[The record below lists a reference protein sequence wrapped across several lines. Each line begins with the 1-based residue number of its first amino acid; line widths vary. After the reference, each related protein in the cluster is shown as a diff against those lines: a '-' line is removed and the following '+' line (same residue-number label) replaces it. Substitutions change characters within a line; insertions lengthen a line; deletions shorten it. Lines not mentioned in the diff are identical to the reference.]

1 MNKGV
6 PGKNR
11 DKFKIVFRS
20 LQYRN
25 YRLFFSGQSIS
36 LIGTWMQRI
45 AMPWLVY
52 HMTGS
57 TLLLGIV
64 SFAGQVPTFL
74 LSPIAGVLTDRWN
87 RYRVLVVT
95 QILSMIQAIILAWLC
110 LSGVIQI
117 WQIIVLSIGLG
128 CVNAFDVTS
137 RQSLVVDLV
146 EKKEDLGNGIALNSL
161 MFNGAR
167 VIGPSIAGIMLA
179 STSEG
184 ICFLLNAIS
193 YVFVI
198 ISLLMMRIK
207 RKVVTKKHIT
217 IFKELRE
224 GLNYTFGF
232 SPIKHLIILLSI
244 SSLMGMSY
252 SVLMPV
258 FAKEILHGGSN
269 TYGFLMGAA
278 GLGAMLGALFLASRK
293 TVLTLGR
300 IVPASAFLF
309 GTGLIVLSFSRI
321 FPISLFMMVFIGLGM
336 MMQTAASNTVLQTIT
351 DDSMR
356 GRVMSFYAMAIMGTA
371 PFGSLMSG
379 WLAKIIGTP
388 GTMLIGGIA
397 TVVGSLIFL
406 RKLPELKKLVRPIY
420 IKMGII
426 PEVAE
431 GIQLASEQSAETG
444 L

>member
-1 MNKGV
+1 MAGNI
-6 PGKNR
+6 NSSDR
-11 DKFKIVFRS
+11 FKTVFRS
-20 LQYRN
+20 LKYRN
-25 YRLFFSGQSIS
+25 YRLFFSGQSVS

-57 TLLLGIV
+57 ALLLGIV
-64 SFAGQVPTFL
+64 SFAGQIPTFL
-74 LSPIAGVLTDRWN
+74 LSPVAGVLTDRWN

-95 QILSMIQAIILAWLC
+95 QILSMIQAGILAWLC
-110 LSGVIQI
+110 LSGAIQI
-117 WQIIVLSIGLG
+117 WQIVVLSIGLG

-137 RQSLVVDLV
+137 RQSLVVELV
-146 EKKEDLGNGIALNSL
+146 ERKEDLGNGIALNSL

-167 VIGPSIAGIMLA
+167 VIGPSIAGILLA

-184 ICFLLNAIS
+184 FCFLLNAIS

-207 RKVVTKKHIT
+207 TRYVRKKKIA
-217 IFKELRE
+217 ILKELRE
-224 GLNYTFGF
+224 GLDYTFGF
-232 SPIKHLIILLSI
+232 SPMKYLLIMLSI

-252 SVLMPV
+252 TVLMPV

-278 GLGAMLGALFLASRK
+278 GVGAMLGALFLASRK

-309 GTGLIVLSFSRI
+309 GAGLIILSFSRI
-321 FPISLFMMVFIGLGM
+321 FPLSLFMMVFIGLGM
-336 MMQTAASNTVLQTIT
+336 MMQTAASNTILQTIT
-351 DDSMR
+351 NDSMR
-356 GRVMSFYAMAIMGTA
+356 GRVMSFYAMAVMGTA
-371 PFGSLMSG
+371 PFGSLISG

-388 GTMLIGGIA
+388 ATILIGGIA
-397 TVVGSLIFL
+397 TVMGSLIFL
-406 RKLPELKKLVRPIY
+406 RKLPELKLLVRPIY

-426 PEVAE
+426 PEVAT
-431 GIQLASEQSAETG
+431 GIQKASEQSAETG